1 MEQNEVNP
9 VNKLNRSNSRVWTG
23 LFLVAVGVLLFAN
36 KMGVDLPPW
45 LFTWPMLLIGIGLL
59 KGVQSGFRDNSW
71 IILLLVGSLFLWD
84 NIVEDVDLHDFI
96 VPIIVISIGVL
107 FIFRPKKNWQRSKD
121 SKHFGREGW
130 KNSWGG
136 AAGSYPDADD
146 GEYLEINSV
155 FSGANKRILSK
166 NFKGGEINCFMGG
179 AEIDLTQADI
189 QGTVIIESNV
199 VFGGLKITIPPH
211 WDIKTEVTTV
221 FGGIEDQRPVV
232 ATKIDLNKVIVLKG
246 NTIFGGIEIRSY

>member
-9 VNKLNRSNSRVWTG
+9 VNKLKRSNSRVWTG

-36 KMGVDLPPW
+36 KMGANLPPW

-96 VPIIVISIGVL
+96 VPIIVISVGVL

-121 SKHFGREGW
+121 WKQFDREGW

-136 AAGSYPDADD
+136 TAGTYTSTDD

-166 NFKGGEINCFMGG
+166 NFKGGEVNCFMGG
-179 AEIDLTQADI
+179 AELDLTQADI

-221 FGGIEDQRPVV
+221 FGGIEDKRPVV

-246 NTIFGGIEIRSY
+246 NTVFGGIEIRSY